1 MPRPKGRKN
10 NATLLRE
17 ASMNRALKLAEGA
30 LVADLPAIVNAVV
43 AKAKQ
48 GDLRAAEL
56 VFSRVLPVRKA
67 VDDLAAG
74 KSAIQINIVSANPE
88 TQEVSINA
96 INPDE
101 SETVEQRY
109 VTTDGQC
116 AEGEEDREERTEHA
130 SEEGQQPDTPAA
142 RSRLN

>member
-17 ASMNRALKLAEGA
+17 ASIARALKLAEGA

-43 AKAKQ
+43 TKAKQ

-67 VDDLAAG
+67 VDDLASG

-88 TQEVSINA
+88 PQEVSINA
-96 INPDE
+96 ICEKSSEANLEPAITAHGQNPEVEE
-101 SETVEQRY
+101 S
-109 VTTDGQC
+109 
-116 AEGEEDREERTEHA
+116 GEELAEHA
-130 SEEGQQPDTPAA
+130 GEEGQQPHPNPA